1 MCGRFNLS
9 YTTSDLSAQLPHVLW
24 DFEQIPSFNIAPSHQ
39 ISVISEMAGEFRG
52 SRMQW
57 GIPITTS
64 ENRSVLMSNTRT
76 EGILERDIWNKGT
89 GRICFIPASG
99 FYEWDKVS
107 NERIPYNVQLQE
119 SGLFLMLGIFRETS
133 SFLSCSVLTC
143 PAGARLEKIHHR
155 SPVILTTDIDLKIEK
170 SHMGEMDFLK
180 KALDYQSKI
189 NLRLTKVSP
198 KINSIKNNTP
208 DCLLEDST
216 QQIKLL

>member
-9 YTTSDLSAQLPHVLW
+9 YTTSDLSAQLPYVLW

-107 NERIPYNVQLQE
+107 KERIPYNVQLQE

-143 PAGARLEKIHHR
+143 PAGARLKKI
-155 SPVILTTDIDLKIEK
+155 
-170 SHMGEMDFLK
+170 
-180 KALDYQSKI
+180 
-189 NLRLTKVSP
+189 
-198 KINSIKNNTP
+198 
-208 DCLLEDST
+208 CLLYTSDAADE
-216 QQIKLL
+216 